1 MGKKGNKKKANI
13 PNDKQ
18 NKDRQIKGNINIRT
32 IIEIVISTMPITNFA
47 MLIRSTTDFSPV
59 ICRRYV

>member
-1 MGKKGNKKKANI
+1 MGKKGNKKKAIILEQGNNI
-13 PNDKQ
+13 Q
-18 NKDRQIKGNINIRT
+18 NKGNENNRI